1 MLHKTPWSLICPVSC
16 FDALLGE
23 KRAASQGCPPGGS
36 NCQGESINDWVG
48 EAQVKKEE
56 RSLAGQMA

>member
-1 MLHKTPWSLICPVSC
+1 VSC